1 MKKIIILLSIS
12 LLLSTSLYSKKYSKA
27 GMVTKGIVVIS
38 AGSVILYF
46 LNKHGIIQIPEF
58 PILKE
63 AIQSLITKKSYQVRY
78 CIDDKGEHKAIP
90 NNFKSCPFKD
100 TTIYYEKEI
109 MK

>member
-1 MKKIIILLSIS
+1 MKKVIILLSIS
-12 LLLSTSLYSKKYSKA
+12 LLLSTSLYSKNRKYSKM
-27 GMVTKGIVVIS
+27 GIVTKGAVAV
-38 AGSVILYF
+38 SVLYF
-46 LNKHGIIQIPEF
+46 LNKHKIIQIPEF

-78 CIDDKGEHKAIP
+78 CIDDKGEHKSIP

-100 TTIYYEKEI
+100 TTIYYEQEI